1 VGINFKIKFMKRLL
15 ILLFIP
21 IVCFGQNDNDSN
33 KVSKEA
39 ISAIYYIDVL
49 GNPKYKSGDFYGAI
63 ADYSKAIEIDVNS
76 ETAYG
81 NRGLAKFSL
90 KDFYGAIADYNKAIE
105 INSSNVSYYSRRAS
119 AKKKIEDNYGAI
131 ADLTMVIKLETEIV
145 QRAEAYFHRGVIKG
159 LLGNMEEA
167 CKDIKV
173 AESLGYD
180 ISEIAAACYP

>member
-1 VGINFKIKFMKRLL
+1 MKKLL

-21 IVCFGQNDNDSN
+21 IVSFGQNENAEKDL
-33 KVSKEA
+33 KEA
-39 ISAIYYIDVL
+39 ISSTYYIDVL

-76 ETAYG
+76 EIAYA

-105 INSSNVSYYSRRAS
+105 INSSNVSYYSRRAK
-119 AKKKIEDNYGAI
+119 AKKEIEDNYGVI
-131 ADLTMVIKLETEIV
+131 ADLTMVIELETETV
-145 QRAEAYFHRGVIKG
+145 QRAEAYFHRGVTKG
-159 LLGNMEEA
+159 LLGNTEEA